1 MDASMW
7 VAKTGL
13 DAQQTRLNVISNNL
27 ANVNTTGFKRDRAM
41 FEDLLYQ
48 NIRQAGGQTS
58 LTTQAPTGLM
68 QGTGT
73 RIIATE
79 KIHAQG
85 NMINTQNA
93 LDIAIN
99 GEGFFQITQADG
111 TTAYSRDGSF
121 KLSSTG
127 QLVTSTG
134 QPLAPAIVIPANAS
148 SITIGEDGIVSV
160 ELFAGGGAQQLG
172 QIQTARFINP
182 PGLTPLGG
190 NLYKETVASG
200 APQLL
205 NPGTQAAGTLRQGM
219 LESSNVNVVEEMVN
233 MIETQRAYE
242 INSKAI
248 SAADGML
255 RFLNT
260 NLYSGL

>member
-13 DAQQTRLNVISNNL
+13 DAQQTRLSVISNNL

-48 NIRQAGGQTS
+48 NVRQAGGQTAQ
-58 LTTQAPTGLM
+58 TTISPTGLM
-68 QGTGT
+68 IGTGT
-73 RIIATE
+73 RIVATE
-79 KIHAQG
+79 KNHAQG

-93 LDIAIN
+93 LDIAIA
-99 GEGFFQITQADG
+99 GEGFFQITMPDG
-111 TTAYSRDGSF
+111 TISYTRDGSF
-121 KLSSTG
+121 KLSNVG
-127 QLVTSTG
+127 QLVTATG
-134 QPLAPAIVIPANAS
+134 NPLAPPIVIPGNAS
-148 SITIGEDGIVSV
+148 SITVGEDGTVSV
-160 ELFAGGGAQQLG
+160 EIFGGGGAQQLG
-172 QIQTARFINP
+172 QIQIARFVNAA
-182 PGLTPLGG
+182 GLTPIGG
-190 NLYKETVASG
+190 NLYKQTVASG

-219 LESSNVNVVEEMVN
+219 LEASNVNVVEEMIN

-255 RFLNT
+255 RFLNN
-260 NLYSGL
+260 NL

>member
-58 LTTQAPTGLM
+58 LTTQAPPGLM

-255 RFLNT
+255 RFLNN
-260 NLYSGL
+260 NL

>member
-27 ANVNTTGFKRDRAM
+27 ANVNTTGFKRDRAS

-48 NIRQAGGQTS
+48 NVRQAGGQTAQN
-58 LTTQAPTGLM
+58 TQAPTGMML
-68 QGTGT
+68 GTGT
-73 RIIATE
+73 RIVATE

-93 LDIAIN
+93 LDLAIA
-99 GEGFFQITQADG
+99 GEGMFQIQMPDG
-111 TTAYSRDGSF
+111 TFAYSRDGAF
-121 KLSSTG
+121 KLSNTG
-127 QLVTSTG
+127 QLVTASG
-134 QPLAPAIVIPANAS
+134 YPLNPPIVIPPNAS
-148 SITIGEDGIVSV
+148 SITVGEDGTVSV

-172 QIQTARFINP
+172 QIQISRFVNAA
-182 PGLTPLGG
+182 GLQPLGS

-200 APQLL
+200 VAQPL
-205 NPGTQAAGTLRQGM
+205 NPGQQGAGTLRQGM
-219 LESSNVNVVEEMVN
+219 LEASNVNVVEEMVN

-255 RFLNT
+255 RFLNN
-260 NLYSGL
+260 NL

>member
-13 DAQQTRLNVISNNL
+13 DAQQTRLTVISNNL

-48 NIRQAGGQTS
+48 NVRQAGGQTAA
-58 LTTQAPTGLM
+58 TTQAPTGLM
-68 QGTGT
+68 LGTGT
-73 RIIATE
+73 RIVATE

-93 LDIAIN
+93 LDIAIA
-99 GEGFFQITQADG
+99 GEGFFQIQQADG
-111 TTAYSRDGSF
+111 TIAYSRDGTF
-121 KLSSTG
+121 KLSNQG
-127 QLVTSTG
+127 QLVTNNG
-134 QPLAPAIVIPANAS
+134 QPLVPAIAIPANAS
-148 SITIGEDGIVSV
+148 SITIGQDGIVTA

-172 QIQTARFINP
+172 QIQLARFVNAA
-182 PGLTPLGG
+182 GLQPLGD

-200 APQLL
+200 APAVLA
-205 NPGTQAAGTLRQGM
+205 PGTQAAGTLRQGM
-219 LESSNVNVVEEMVN
+219 LEASNVNVVEEMVN

-255 RFLNT
+255 RFLN
-260 NLYSGL
+260 NNM

>member
-160 ELFAGGGAQQLG
+160 ELFAGGGAQQVG

-255 RFLNT
+255 RFLNN
-260 NLYSGL
+260 NL

>member
-99 GEGFFQITQADG
+99 GEGIFQITQADG

-255 RFLNT
+255 RFLNN
-260 NLYSGL
+260 NL

>member
-27 ANVNTTGFKRDRAM
+27 ANVNTTGFKRDRAL

-48 NIRQAGGQTS
+48 NVRQAGGQTAQA
-58 LTTQAPTGLM
+58 TQAPTGLM
-68 QGTGT
+68 LGTGT
-73 RIIATE
+73 RVVATE

-93 LDIAIN
+93 LDIAIA
-99 GEGFFQITQADG
+99 GEGMFQIQMPDG
-111 TTAYSRDGSF
+111 TLAYSRDGSF
-121 KLSSTG
+121 KLSNTG

-134 QPLAPAIVIPANAS
+134 NPLAPPIVIPGNAS
-148 SITIGEDGIVSV
+148 SITIGEDGTVSV

-172 QIQTARFINP
+172 QIQIARFVNP
-182 PGLTPLGG
+182 AGLQPLGN
-190 NLYKETVASG
+190 NLYKQTVASG
-200 APQLL
+200 EPQLL

-219 LESSNVNVVEEMVN
+219 LEASNVNVVEEMVN

-255 RFLNT
+255 RFLNN
-260 NLYSGL
+260 NL

>member
-27 ANVNTTGFKRDRAM
+27 ANVNTTGFKRDRAN

-73 RIIATE
+73 RVVATE

-99 GEGFFQITQADG
+99 GEGFFQITQPDG
-111 TTAYSRDGSF
+111 TTAYTRDGTF
-121 KLSSTG
+121 KLSNTG

-148 SITIGEDGIVSV
+148 SITIGEDGTVSV

-172 QIQTARFINP
+172 QIQTARFVNP
-182 PGLTPLGG
+182 PGLQPLGG

-219 LESSNVNVVEEMVN
+219 LEASNVNVVEEMVN

-255 RFLNT
+255 RFLNN
-260 NLYSGL
+260 NL

>member
-13 DAQQTRLNVISNNL
+13 DAQQTRLSVISNNL

-48 NIRQAGGQTS
+48 NVRQAGGQTAQ
-58 LTTQAPTGLM
+58 TTQSPTGLM
-68 QGTGT
+68 IGTGT
-73 RIIATE
+73 RIVATE
-79 KIHAQG
+79 KNHAQG

-93 LDIAIN
+93 LDIAIA
-99 GEGFFQITQADG
+99 GEGFFQITMPDG
-111 TTAYSRDGSF
+111 TIAYTRDGSF
-121 KLSSTG
+121 KLSNVG
-127 QLVTSTG
+127 QLVTATG
-134 QPLAPAIVIPANAS
+134 NPLAPPIVIPGNAS
-148 SITIGEDGIVSV
+148 SITVGEDGTVSV
-160 ELFAGGGAQQLG
+160 EIFGGG
-172 QIQTARFINP
+172 QIQVARFVNAA
-182 PGLTPLGG
+182 GLTPLGG
-190 NLYKETVASG
+190 NLYKQTVASG

-219 LESSNVNVVEEMVN
+219 LEASNVNVVEEMVN

-255 RFLNT
+255 RFLNN
-260 NLYSGL
+260 NL

>member
-13 DAQQTRLNVISNNL
+13 DAQQTRLSVISNNL

-48 NIRQAGGQTS
+48 NVRQAGGQTAQ
-58 LTTQAPTGLM
+58 TTQSPTGLM
-68 QGTGT
+68 IGTGT
-73 RIIATE
+73 RIVATE
-79 KIHAQG
+79 KNHAQG

-93 LDIAIN
+93 LDIAVA
-99 GEGFFQITQADG
+99 GEGFFQITMPDG
-111 TTAYSRDGSF
+111 TIAYTRDGSF
-121 KLSSTG
+121 KLSNVG
-127 QLVTSTG
+127 QLVTSSG
-134 QPLAPAIVIPANAS
+134 NPLAPPIIIPGNAS
-148 SITIGEDGIVSV
+148 SITVGEDGTVSV
-160 ELFAGGGAQQLG
+160 EIFGGGGAQQLG
-172 QIQTARFINP
+172 QIQVARFVNAA
-182 PGLTPLGG
+182 GLTPLGS
-190 NLYKETVASG
+190 NLYKQTVASG

-205 NPGTQAAGTLRQGM
+205 NPGTQSAGTLRQGM
-219 LESSNVNVVEEMVN
+219 LEASNVNVVEEMVN

-255 RFLNT
+255 RFLN
-260 NLYSGL
+260 NNM

>member
-1 MDASMW
+1 MW

-13 DAQQTRLNVISNNL
+13 DAQQTRLTVISNNL

-48 NIRQAGGQTS
+48 NVRQAGGQTAA
-58 LTTQAPTGLM
+58 TTVAPTGLM
-68 QGTGT
+68 LGTGT
-73 RIIATE
+73 RIVATE
-79 KIHAQG
+79 KLHAQG

-93 LDIAIN
+93 LDIAIQ
-99 GEGFFQITQADG
+99 GEGMFQIQQPDG
-111 TTAYSRDGSF
+111 TIAYSRDGTF
-121 KLSSTG
+121 KLSNTG
-127 QLVTSTG
+127 QLVTNNG
-134 QPLAPAIVIPANAS
+134 QPLVPAIAIPANAS
-148 SITIGEDGIVSV
+148 SITIGQDGIVTA

-172 QIQTARFINP
+172 QIQLARFVNAA
-182 PGLTPLGG
+182 GLQPIGD

-200 APQLL
+200 APALL

-219 LESSNVNVVEEMVN
+219 LEASNVNVVEEMVN

-242 INSKAI
+242 MNSKAI

-255 RFLNT
+255 RFLN
-260 NLYSGL
+260 NNM

>member
-27 ANVNTTGFKRDRAM
+27 ANTNTTGFKRDRAN

-73 RIIATE
+73 RVIATE

-93 LDIAIN
+93 LDLAIN

-148 SITIGEDGIVSV
+148 SITIGEDGVVSV

-255 RFLNT
+255 RFLNN
-260 NLYSGL
+260 NL

>member
-172 QIQTARFINP
+172 QIQTARFITP

-255 RFLNT
+255 RFLNN
-260 NLYSGL
+260 NL